1 MTHIGANIKEKES
14 PREKARTLKEK
25 EKEKKAILKE
35 KDLTPMQQEEKDQT
49 VPRNLK
55 HKDNKQRM
63 KINRGH
69 KHPKNKDGPR
79 NKAGTSTNQIGMKP
93 TGLSQE
99 QVTHGMKVVSPP
111 MSSNHLPQTAATY
124 HGARKHLIS

>member
-1 MTHIGANIKEKES
+1 MKHIGANIKEKEN
-14 PREKARTLKEK
+14 PREKERTQKEKQK

-35 KDLTPMQQEEKDQT
+35 KDHTPMQQAMDPT

-63 KINRGH
+63 KIDRGH

-93 TGLSQE
+93 TGLGQE

-111 MSSNHLPQTAATY
+111 MSSNHLPQTAAAY
-124 HGARKHLIS
+124 HGAKNLIS